1 SLLQAAACKKFSD
14 WIVYRGNNYESESV
28 STDAGIR
35 TPVTNVERR
44 IIFFLQFFEWGLAG
58 YSNEGFREH
67 KSYLLCSLVRP
78 SLFSPSKS
86 INDNTE
92 WITDFDFGRFFI
104 LNEFAIDGH
113 RHWY

>member
-1 SLLQAAACKKFSD
+1 MEFPSLQSGIINF
-14 WIVYRGNNYESESV
+14 GNNYERESV

-35 TPVTNVERR
+35 IPVTNVERR

-67 KSYLLCSLVRP
+67 KYLLCSLARP
-78 SLFSPSKS
+78 SSFRPFKG
-86 INDNTE
+86 IDDDTE